1 MARNAHG
8 GFSEKIL
15 VPEILGQ
22 TVPKWPKNRPFGFFS
37 KSALRIILI
46 LCIWLEGIIALILPK
61 TACSA
66 KFRFRSYGPKRP
78 KNRVFSKAHISST
91 VRAIENLIRFLESS
105 VLSLQKTLYQ
115 IFRIST
121 PSPSKLS
128 PNIGTEK
135 CPNSGFSIFSSLDC
149 RIFFI
154 SHSQLEDHK
163 GLLQWRFHIHCI
175 FGSEVIAIFGK
186 WAQNLG
192 PKTGFP
198 IISLLIGRFK
208 LKLYRQLEDH

>member
-1 MARNAHG
+1 MGSFCPKLHVRKKFG
-8 GFSEKIL
+8 SQD
-15 VPEILGQ
+15 LG
-22 TVPKWPKNRPFGFFS
+22 PN
-37 KSALRIILI
+37 
-46 LCIWLEGIIALILPK
+46 
-61 TACSA
+61 
-66 KFRFRSYGPKRP
+66 RP
-78 KNRVFSKAHISST
+78 KNGYFQRLISRERKKLSKIWFDFRNPRS
-91 VRAIENLIRFLESS
+91 FLY
-105 VLSLQKTLYQ
+105 KKCHYQ

-135 CPNSGFSIFSSLDC
+135 SPNSGFSIFSSLDC

-175 FGSEVIAIFGK
+175 FGSEVLAIFRK

-192 PKTGFP
+192 SKTGFS
-198 IISLLIGRFK
+198 IISIFDRLIK
-208 LKLYRQLEDH
+208 LKPCSLLENH